1 MLEGIAGTLIL
12 WQPLFLDYRNFVLG
26 EQEGADAFART
37 GFVSTELSSVGYQSE
52 FSSQWESLA
61 ISVNETGVCMVEA
74 NQCVTDDWLVY
85 VLNEN
90 GKLVKSFTG
99 DGNLNAVFLFK

>member
-1 MLEGIAGTLIL
+1 
-12 WQPLFLDYRNFVLG
+12 
-26 EQEGADAFART
+26 
-37 GFVSTELSSVGYQSE
+37 
-52 FSSQWESLA
+52 
-61 ISVNETGVCMVEA
+61 MVEA